1 MKSYWINLPV
11 ANVKASTEFFR
22 NIGFEINEERSN
34 DDTLAGIMVG
44 KQVICLFRKDILE
57 GFMGRESR
65 RSSDYPETIISFDME
80 SNEAVDELANLI
92 AQNGGKVLSPPGKKN
107 GYYGTMFA
115 DLDDHLFNVIVM

>member
-11 ANVKASTEFFR
+11 ADVKASTEFFR

-44 KQVICLFRKDILE
+44 KQVICLFRKDVLE

-65 RSSDYPETIISFDME
+65 RRSDYPETIISFDME
-80 SNEAVDELANLI
+80 SDEAVDELARLI
-92 AQNGGKVLSPPGKKN
+92 EQNGGKVLSPPGKKN
-107 GYYGTMFA
+107 GYYGIMFS